1 MSIRFKEDKNKD
13 KEIADD
19 EIVKMTKYVESK
31 KLKIVNTSNTKNHI
45 KNYKRLN
52 KTVSK
57 LTNAKDFPCTRLS
70 RRVLINRRKLLKWLE
85 ENKSIVYEK

>member
-1 MSIRFKEDKNKD
+1 MLEMNVRFKEKKD

-19 EIVKMTKYVESK
+19 EIVKMTEYVESK

-52 KTVSK
+52 K
-57 LTNAKDFPCTRLS
+57 
-70 RRVLINRRKLLKWLE
+70 E
-85 ENKSIVYEK
+85 EYYDKAEKK